1 MAEKTDLAQAK
12 RLPDGFDVLDHVGD
26 GVLLGILELRRLT
39 RTPLVDEHE
48 PTGAHERQQEWKKV
62 IVRSSWAP
70 VDDHQRCAVP
80 NRLVVD
86 QSAVAVH
93 EAILDG
99 KQVRGLGSLGSTSQ
113 TSGADE
119 QEDREAGSH

>member
-12 RLPDGFDVLDHVGD
+12 RLADGFDVLDHVGD
-26 GVLLGILELRRLT
+26 GVLLGILDLRRLA
-39 RTPLVDEHE
+39 RSALVNEHE
-48 PTGAHERQQEWKKV
+48 PAGAHERQQVRKKV
-62 IVRSSWAP
+62 IVRSSWAA
-70 VDDHQRCAVP
+70 VDDHQRWAVP
-80 NRLVVD
+80 HGLVVD

-99 KQVRGLGSLGSTSQ
+99 KQVRGLGSLGRTSQ

-119 QEDREAGSH
+119 QEDR